1 MKTKDVVVDAGKCAA
16 KSLVQ
21 VSKQHP
27 YTAAAVATVVAVG
40 ATKAYF
46 DQPSRTYGEGTV
58 AKEYDEWTQDGIL
71 EYYWGEHIHLGY
83 YNQDEMKA
91 GYKNKDFKQAK
102 YDFVDEMMKL
112 GNIDPSTDSTAKVLD
127 VGCGFG
133 GTSRYLAKRLGPK
146 SQVTGITLSPKQVER
161 GTQLAKEAGL
171 NNVQFVKMD
180 ALKMEF
186 PDNSFDI
193 VWACE
198 SGEHMPDK
206 KKYIE
211 EMMRVLKPGGKFVM
225 ATWCQR
231 DDRQIPFN
239 DKEKRDLRFL
249 YEEWTHPYFISIEAY
264 KDLMEGTGVLETSSI
279 KTDDWNEQTIA
290 SWRHSIWVG
299 VYDPRGFIFKPHRYV
314 KCLRDAYCLE
324 RMHRAFDRGL
334 MQYGMFAASKK
345 PLVVEDPPA
354 QVEQVAEPPLEL
366 RGALYSQVRKRKL
379 VGYQPTGNLRL
390 DTIGPYK

>member
-1 MKTKDVVVDAGKCAA
+1 MLLTVKGLTLLLAATGVRGFVPALTVGSTFQARNNKHAAPLEMAVKDTLVKTKDVVVDAGKCAA

-249 YEEWTHPYFISIEAY
+249 YEEW
-264 KDLMEGTGVLETSSI
+264 
-279 KTDDWNEQTIA
+279 
-290 SWRHSIWVG
+290 
-299 VYDPRGFIFKPHRYV
+299 YV
-314 KCLRDAYCLE
+314 
-324 RMHRAFDRGL
+324 
-334 MQYGMFAASKK
+334 
-345 PLVVEDPPA
+345 A
-354 QVEQVAEPPLEL
+354 QVKAYPKVFF
-366 RGALYSQVRKRKL
+366 V
-379 VGYQPTGNLRL
+379 
-390 DTIGPYK
+390 